1 MTKCKGKIV
10 FNDETIKL
18 HKGGMVPVA
27 VSLPAAQLP
36 LPPRPHHR
44 HPRAH
49 VRRQGRREGEAG
61 GRSQRVL

>member
-1 MTKCKGKIV
+1 
-10 FNDETIKL
+10 
-18 HKGGMVPVA
+18 MVPVA

-61 GRSQRVL
+61 GRSQRVLWQVQGGRGVQVSRRRFDAF